1 MHIIYRYIYECIIHM
16 NIIYICEYYIYM
28 NIYISMNIYL
38 YVYLSFLSLYGSMD
52 LSIFPVFLSFV
63 LCVYLHMYHI
73 MDRMDTRG

>member
-1 MHIIYRYIYECIIHM
+1 
-16 NIIYICEYYIYM
+16 
-28 NIYISMNIYL
+28 MNIYL

-52 LSIFPVFLSFV
+52 LSIFPVFLSFI